1 MARLP
6 QGVIKRAD
14 GLLQKRFTVNG
25 KRYSVYGHTLDDLAN
40 KEQKKRLQLAAG
52 QNTNKVITLDKY
64 FERFIVERGKT
75 VKGNTLY
82 NYKNV
87 YRKHIHN
94 VFGHRKVKSIEKG
107 EIQDFQSNLLSNP
120 KYTKT
125 LINRILKIF
134 AIVMQ
139 AAMDDEI
146 IVRNPVIG
154 IKPIKDDEKQKAT
167 QTIHK
172 ALTEEEQEL
181 LMQELKSQGAYYYEL
196 IGIML
201 STGVRPGEV
210 VALSWK
216 DIDTKANVIHIR
228 ETLSKDQ
235 DGHLI
240 FTTPKTECSLR
251 DIPMNDTIKRVFAE
265 QKKKYLTCCAANG
278 LSDKIFSTPYG
289 KIPTVQQINRDIK
302 KAIKSLNDKGYKI
315 DHFTCHG
322 LRDTFATRYI
332 EQGGSAQTLK
342 TILGHSSLAMTMDL
356 YSHVMPNT
364 KQEEM
369 NRLQIKGL

>member
-6 QGVIKRAD
+6 QGVVKRTD

-52 QNTNKVITLDKY
+52 QTTSKVITLDKY

-75 VKGNTLY
+75 VKGNSLY

-87 YRKHIHN
+87 YNKHIHN

-107 EIQDFQSNLLSNP
+107 EIQDFQSSLLSNP

-125 LINRILKIF
+125 LINRVLKIF

-139 AAMDDEI
+139 AAVDDEI

-154 IKPIKDDEKQKAT
+154 VKPIKDEQKQKAT

-172 ALTEEEQEL
+172 ALTEEEQAL
-181 LMQELKSQGAYYYEL
+181 LMQELKDQGAYYFEL
-196 IGIML
+196 IALML
-201 STGVRPGEV
+201 STGVRPGES

-235 DGHLI
+235 DGHLM

-251 DIPMNDTIKRVFAE
+251 DIPMNDTIKRVLAE

-278 LSDKIFSTPYG
+278 LSDKIFRTPYG

-302 KAIKSLNDKGYKI
+302 NAIKSLNTKGHKI

-332 EQGGSAQTLK
+332 EQGGSPQTLK